1 MVLNF
6 IHKNG
11 LTVLGGLAIAGFV
24 VFSALSIG
32 GATVGGLIETEMR
45 TRGEDFARLLTRP
58 GGNVDAFLTGLSRD
72 PDAESDVRK
81 LANLANIDSF
91 AIFNRRGA
99 EVYRSRSDRY
109 EWLLRDRPGGI
120 ESGGRLSDS
129 VLARQGEWV
138 LVEDDG
144 ATNPTVISPLIRN
157 GRTIGYVSMVGDMI
171 DNRIAYKATLAR
183 ASGLLLVLI
192 FFATAVPLL
201 LYIRRKRKIAEADE
215 RIVFLANHDAL
226 TKLLNRH
233 RMQEESDRVLAT
245 VRATRERMA
254 YLYLDID
261 EMAEIN
267 DRLGQAAG
275 DEVLRIV
282 AERLIDAVDRNDLLA
297 RLGADDFAILQ
308 RRVASREDVAAL
320 SRRIA
325 NAMNDPIDIDGHLL
339 TPRLSIGCA
348 LAPQDGRTHSELVK
362 HAELAH
368 LHHKTDRGQSLV
380 YFEPSMDEAMHHR
393 RHIEGLVRTAL
404 EKQSF
409 ELFYQPIVNGDG
421 SRLLGFEALIR
432 MRDEEGN
439 QISPAVFIPIAEA
452 RGYIKTIGTWVIR
465 EAVRQIAKWPE
476 HLFVSVNL
484 SAVQFGDG
492 DLLDIVKTALAEA
505 GVKGNRLEIEVV
517 ESLVLERSEDI
528 LNQLR
533 QLKALGISIDMDD
546 FGTGYSSLGYLWRF
560 PFDKLKIDQSFMVAY
575 ENGEPNVPQI
585 LDTIVSMAH
594 HMQMKVTAEGIE
606 TVEQVELLKSLGCD
620 QLQGFFFGKPMPA
633 DRVASEVLA
642 RFRDPP
648 LADAASLQ
656 APQAQTL
663 R

>member
-1 MVLNF
+1 MVLF
-6 IHKNG
+6 FQKNG
-11 LTVLGGLAIAGFV
+11 LTVLGGFAIAGFV

-45 TRGEDFARLLTRP
+45 AKGQNFAGLLTQP
-58 GGNVDAFLTGLSRD
+58 GGKIDAFLTGLSRD
-72 PDAESDVRK
+72 PDAEADVRK
-81 LANLANIDSF
+81 LADLASIDSF
-91 AIFNRRGA
+91 AIFDRRGD

-109 EWLLRDRPGGI
+109 QWLLRDRPGGI
-120 ESGGRLSDS
+120 QSGSRLSES
-129 VLARQGEWV
+129 VLSKQGDWQV
-138 LVEDDG
+138 VEDDG
-144 ATNPTVISPLIRN
+144 FTNPTVITPLVRD
-157 GRTIGYVSMVGDMI
+157 GRTIGYVSLVGDMI
-171 DNRIAYKATLAR
+171 ANRSAYKATLAW
-183 ASGLLLVLI
+183 ASGILLVLI

-254 YLYLDID
+254 YLYIDID

-267 DRLGQAAG
+267 DRFGQAAG
-275 DEVLRIV
+275 DEMLRVV
-282 AERLIDAVDRNDLLA
+282 ADRLIALVDRNDLLA

-308 RRVASREDVAAL
+308 RRVASQEDVAAL
-320 SRRIA
+320 CKRIVDA
-325 NAMNDPIDIDGHLL
+325 VTEPVEIAGTTL
-339 TPRLSIGCA
+339 TPSVSIGCA
-348 LAPQDGRTHSELVK
+348 LAPMDGRTHSELVK

-368 LHHKTDRGQSLV
+368 LHHKTDKSRNMIH
-380 YFEPSMDEAMHHR
+380 FEPSMDEAMHHR
-393 RHIEGLVRTAL
+393 RHIEGLVRKAL
-404 EKQSF
+404 ENQSF
-409 ELFYQPIVNGDG
+409 ELFYQPIVNSDG
-421 SRLLGFEALIR
+421 SRLLGLEALIR

-465 EAVRQIAKWPE
+465 EAVRQIAQWPE

-492 DLLDIVKTALAEA
+492 DLLQIVQSALHKA
-505 GVKGNRLEIEVV
+505 GVDGSRLEIEVV

-528 LNQLR
+528 LKQLR
-533 QLKALGISIDMDD
+533 QLKALGIAIDMDD

-594 HMQMKVTAEGIE
+594 HMKMKVTAEGIE
-606 TVEQVELLKSLGCD
+606 TQEQVDLLKSLGCD
-620 QLQGFFFGKPMPA
+620 QLQGYFFGKPMPA
-633 DRVASEVLA
+633 ERVASDVLA
-642 RFRDPP
+642 RFRDVPASVHTLP
-648 LADAASLQ
+648 LARALHS
-656 APQAQTL
+656 